1 MIKKEM
7 IKAIQQYEAELFLQ
21 VKVDEKIFGEKDEVT
36 TRSRAKWC
44 GVNEIMETLGIK
56 PDNTLPENQEAIKLI
71 MEKNKNI
78 AA

>member
-1 MIKKEM
+1 MTKEKM
-7 IKAIQQYEAELFLQ
+7 IKAIQQKEAELFLQ
-21 VKVDEKIFGEKDEVT
+21 VKVDEKIFGERDEIT

-56 PDNTLPENQEAIKLI
+56 PDNTLPENQEVIKLI
-71 MEKNKNI
+71 IERNKNI